1 MNTSGI
7 GNWITPCPFRHM
19 NPVFGTG
26 RSSCPYPGQVQ
37 AQSGM
42 DSPASKDPGSRRGL
56 KQSVFPGS
64 TDTHSSSIRS

>member
-1 MNTSGI
+1 MNASGI
-7 GNWITPCPFRHM
+7 GNWITPCPFGHM
-19 NPVFGTG
+19 NPVFSTG

-42 DSPASKDPGSRRGL
+42 DSPASKDPDSRPVL
-56 KQSVFPGS
+56 QQSAGPGS